1 MVHLRIQ
8 LKKKRFLI
16 FMRTCSGNTGSKMEK
31 LFFLFAGTWYTGPN
45 FFVDK
50 LRIEWME

>member
-8 LKKKRFLI
+8 LKKRHFLNFYANLPGQYRLKNGEI
-16 FMRTCSGNTGSKMEK
+16 V
-31 LFFLFAGTWYTGPN
+31 FLFAGTWYTGPN

-50 LRIEWME
+50 LRIE